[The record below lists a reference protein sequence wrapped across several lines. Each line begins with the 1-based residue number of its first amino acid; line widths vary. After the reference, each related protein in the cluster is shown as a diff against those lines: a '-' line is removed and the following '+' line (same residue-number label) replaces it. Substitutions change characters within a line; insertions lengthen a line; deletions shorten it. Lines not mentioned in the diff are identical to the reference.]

1 MLSRFRF
8 QAKVMLLA
16 IGSVVFTAAVLA
28 LVYELQSQQFG
39 AKADQTVMAQSEQKM
54 DQIAIDVYNLI
65 KAHDEVLQLQLQ
77 SNSQTA
83 QYVMGQYGEV
93 TLSSET
99 IQWNAV
105 DQLTKE
111 AKTVTLP
118 KLLVGGDWVGVNK
131 DAKTTSE
138 IVDQVAKLTGDT
150 VTIFQRMDT
159 DGNLLRIST
168 NVIGKDGNRA
178 IGTYIPIKNSDGS
191 ANAVASAI
199 LQGKAYRGSA
209 FVVDAWYEADYQ
221 PIFDGN
227 NQVIGALYVGVKRE
241 NVQSLRTT
249 IQNIK
254 VGSTGYVYV
263 LGSQGDQM
271 GTYIISK
278 DGARDGEN
286 IYNAKDADGNLFIQN
301 VINKAIALKPGEI
314 ATAEYPWQN
323 EGESKPRMKTTRL
336 VYYQPW
342 GWVIGVS
349 AYQDELAVIHNDL
362 NKNLEQQRI
371 NTIAASV
378 GMALVVSLLSWLFAR
393 AMVKPLKQISQVAGL
408 IAVGDLSQQ
417 VTYQSADEIGDMASA
432 LRAMIAYL
440 QTIAG
445 AAKRIANGDLTED
458 VMLASNNDELG
469 LAFQQM
475 SGNLREIVHQLGE
488 SATTL
493 TDASRQLVSTSDQAG
508 QATHQIAVTIQ
519 QVAAGTNQQTVAIT
533 NTATAID
540 QMAGLIGRVA
550 SGAKDQNQAVG
561 SVSDITQEIGQAIQQ
576 VSDNAQAGAATTGNA
591 AQVAESGAETVNASL
606 RGMEAIQTKV
616 SLSARKVQE
625 MGDRSKQIGMIL
637 DTIEDIAS
645 QTNLLALN
653 AAIEAAR
660 AGEHGKGFAVVADEV
675 RKLAERSSNATK
687 EIGALIKDIQKTVG
701 EAVTAMDE
709 GSDEVQRGVTQSEQA
724 GKALDEILKAVGEVK
739 QQVSQIADAAL
750 RMDQLSQ
757 ELQNAAHTVSAVV
770 EENTAATEKMN
781 VSAAEVS
788 KSIEDIASISEE
800 NSAAAQEV
808 SASAEEMT
816 AQVEDVSSSAQ
827 ILSDMADQL
836 QRVVEQFKV
845 NEEGAAEEEM
855 PLPGRKGGS
864 LGPGKV
870 TIRNAHSSPVPM
882 GKRLN

>member
-1 MLSRFRF
+1 MFKLRF

-16 IGSVVFTAAVLA
+16 IGSVVLTAAVLA
-28 LVYELQSQQFG
+28 VVYELQSQQFG
-39 AKADQTVMAQSEQKM
+39 AKADQTVYAQSEQKM
-54 DQIAIDVYNLI
+54 DQIAIDVYNLV

-83 QYVMGQYGEV
+83 QYVMDQYGKV
-93 TLSSET
+93 TLSADT
-99 IQWNAV
+99 VQWNAV
-105 DQLTKE
+105 NQLTKE
-111 AKTVTLP
+111 AKAVTLP
-118 KLLVGGDWVGVNK
+118 KLLVGGTWVGVNK
-131 DAKTTSE
+131 DAKVAST

-159 DGNLLRIST
+159 DGNLLRVST

-191 ANAVASAI
+191 PNAVASAI
-199 LQGKAYRGSA
+199 LQGKSYRGSA

-221 PIFDGN
+221 PIFDAN
-227 NQVIGALYVGVKRE
+227 NQVIGAVYVGVKRE

-249 IQNIK
+249 IQDIK
-254 VGSTGYVYV
+254 VGSTGYVFV
-263 LGSQGDQM
+263 LGSQGDQL

-286 IYNAKDADGNLFIQN
+286 IWTTKDADGNLFVQDI
-301 VINKAIALKPGEI
+301 INKAIQLKAGEI
-314 ATAEYPWQN
+314 ATSEYPWQN
-323 EGESKPRMKTTRL
+323 QGEVQARMKTTRL

-349 AYQDELAVIHNDL
+349 AYQEELAIIHNDL

-378 GMALVVSLLSWLFAR
+378 GMALVISLLSWWFAR
-393 AMVKPLKQISQVAGL
+393 TMVKPLKKISEVAGL
-408 IAVGDLSQQ
+408 IAGGDLGQQ

-432 LRAMIAYL
+432 FRAMIGYL
-440 QTIAG
+440 QAIAG
-445 AAKRIANGDLTED
+445 AAQRIADGDLTED
-458 VMLASNNDELG
+458 IQPASKNDELG
-469 LAFQQM
+469 IAFQQM
-475 SGNLREIVHQLGE
+475 TEKLREIVHQLGE

-493 TDASRQLVSTSDQAG
+493 TDASRQLVSTSEQAG

-533 NTATAID
+533 NTASAID

-550 SGAKDQNQAVG
+550 NGAKDQNQAVG
-561 SVSDITQEIGQAIQQ
+561 SVSDITQEIGAAIQQ
-576 VSDNAQAGAATTGNA
+576 VSENAQAGSATTGNA
-591 AQVAESGAETVNASL
+591 AQVAENGAETVNASL
-606 RGMEAIQTKV
+606 HGMEAIRTKV
-616 SLSARKVQE
+616 SLSALKVQE
-625 MGDRSKQIGMIL
+625 MGDRSKQIGMIV

-675 RKLAERSSNATK
+675 RKLAERSSKATK
-687 EIGALIKDIQKTVG
+687 EIGTLIMVIQKTVG

-709 GSDEVQRGVTQSEQA
+709 GSNEVQRGVEQAEQA

-739 QQVSQIADAAL
+739 QQVSQITDAAF

-757 ELQNAAHTVSAVV
+757 ELQSATHTVSAVV

-781 VSAAEVS
+781 SSAAEVS

-827 ILSDMADQL
+827 LLSEMADRL
-836 QRVVEQFKV
+836 QQVVEQFKLDDH
-845 NEEGAAEEEM
+845 GAAIEAT
-855 PLPGRKGGS
+855 PQPGRKNGGLAVGS
-864 LGPGKV
+864 
-870 TIRNAHSSPVPM
+870 TRNGHQPTSMAR
-882 GKRLN
+882 RLK